1 MNGVKYFR
9 SMDKKIGAK
18 KFIELLEIVEK
29 LRGPDGCPW
38 DKEQTHQSLL
48 QYFLEETYEV
58 IESVDEKNWF
68 SLEEELGDVLLHIVL
83 QAQIAKESN
92 KFDINNSLEAINNKL
107 IKRHPHVFGDKN
119 IKASVKAKQNWEE
132 IKYKEKKRKS
142 RIDGVPAKLPEL
154 IRSQRLQEKASYAGF
169 DWDNVDAVWAKVH
182 EEIDELK
189 LAQEKGN
196 TENIKE
202 ELGDVLFSIVN
213 LSRFLNFSAEDML
226 RFANQKF
233 KFRFQFIEKEL
244 EENGK
249 NLEGLNQKE
258 MDQMWKKAKKNR
270 IENI

>member
-1 MNGVKYFR
+1 MNGEKFFR
-9 SMDKKIGAK
+9 SMDKEIAAK
-18 KFIELLEIVEK
+18 KFIKLLEIVEK

-58 IESVDEKNWF
+58 IESIDEKNW
-68 SLEEELGDVLLHIVL
+68 SLLEEELGDVLLHIVL
-83 QAQIAKESN
+83 QAQIAKETN
-92 KFDINNSLEAINNKL
+92 KFDISNSLETINNKL

-154 IRSQRLQEKASYAGF
+154 IRSQRLQEKASHAGF
-169 DWDNVDAVWAKVH
+169 DWDNVDAVWDKVH

-196 TENIKE
+196 IENIKE

-213 LSRFLNFSAEDML
+213 LSRFLNFSAEDTL

-233 KFRFQFIEKEL
+233 KSRFQFIEKEL
-244 EENGK
+244 QENGK
-249 NLEGLNQKE
+249 KLEALNQKE
-258 MDQMWKKAKKNR
+258 IDQIWDKAKKIS